1 MKKRILI
8 WLLSP
13 FLFGCVDG
21 EEILIEPNYSIEGKW
36 LWSPSENRSDA
47 NTMYEFVNGLRYT
60 YYCITCPAD
69 DAYWNSLDITDAL
82 PSTHPYI
89 FENDT
94 LRVDLH
100 FGNQSVALVT
110 FECDGG
116 KLFMDGEFSHLWRL
130 TSDCN

>member
-8 WLLSP
+8 WLFFP

-36 LWSPSENRSDA
+36 LWSPSENKSDA
-47 NTMYEFVNGLRYT
+47 NTMYEFVSGIRYT

-82 PSTHPYI
+82 PSTHPYT

-100 FGNQSVALVT
+100 FGNELVALVT

-116 KLFMDGEFSHLWRL
+116 KLFMDGEFSQLWRL

>member
-8 WLLSP
+8 LLFFP
-13 FLFGCVDG
+13 FLLTCVDG
-21 EEILIEPNYSIEGKW
+21 EEILIEPNYYIEGKW
-36 LWSPSENRSDA
+36 IWSPSENRSDA
-47 NTMYEFVNGLRYT
+47 NTMYEFVNGIRYT
-60 YYCITCPAD
+60 YYCVTCPAD

-82 PSTHPYI
+82 PSTHPYT

-94 LRVDLH
+94 LKVDLH
-100 FGNQSVALVT
+100 FGNESVALVT